1 MSATTLSKNPI
12 AMPGAFADSAN
23 SSHHLGW
30 SFFLISLAFGLL
42 VLWFGVSNAAS
53 DNAGRSA
60 ALAIA
65 VTDIANITSASSKP
79 LTPEMR
85 SVLNHVSRRFK
96 VAAAT
101 LEPIFAAAQDAG
113 AEHGI
118 DPLLII
124 SVMGIESGFNPFA
137 ESSMGAQGL
146 MQVIPRFHLD
156 KVPADAGELPFLDPV
171 TNVRIG
177 VDVLRE
183 AIRMRGSLVAGL
195 QQYGGSSD
203 PNAAYA
209 NKVLAEKQRLER
221 IAGRAKQ
228 PAA

>member
-1 MSATTLSKNPI
+1 M
-12 AMPGAFADSAN
+12 AMPGVFAASAN
-23 SSHHLGW
+23 SSKHLGW
-30 SFFLISLAFGLL
+30 SFLLIILAVGML
-42 VLWFGVSNAAS
+42 VLWLGVSNAAS
-53 DNAGRSA
+53 ENVVLADEP
-60 ALAIA
+60 AIA
-65 VTDIANITSASSKP
+65 QTADRPVKSEIDP

-85 SVLNHVSRRFK
+85 SVLNHVSRRFR
-96 VAAAT
+96 VAAVN
-101 LEPIFAAAQDAG
+101 LEPIFAAAQEAG

-183 AIRMRGSLVAGL
+183 AIQMRGSLIAGL
-195 QQYGGSSD
+195 QQYGGSTD
-203 PNAAYA
+203 PNAGYA

-221 IAGRAKQ
+221 IAGRVNQ